1 MELISLLQLKGC
13 KKNEIKSEIEKILET
28 LGLAHKIKAQSK
40 TLSGGMKRKLS
51 VGIALIGGS
60 KVNNYMYSDIF

>member
-1 MELISLLQLKGC
+1 MCVYMYFAVSHHVQLKGFPAELVDEEVSRMVKDIGLEA
-13 KKNEIKSEIEKILET
+13 KKNVLV
-28 LGLAHKIKAQSK
+28 K

-60 KVNNYMYSDIF
+60 KVH